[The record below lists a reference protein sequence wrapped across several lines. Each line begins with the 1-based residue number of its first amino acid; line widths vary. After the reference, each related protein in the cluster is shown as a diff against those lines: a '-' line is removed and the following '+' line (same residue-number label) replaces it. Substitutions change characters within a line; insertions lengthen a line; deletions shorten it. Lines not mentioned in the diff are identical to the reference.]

1 MVLSESC
8 FLPRERSAWEGC
20 SSVTVRCRPRKIQA
34 RLWSW
39 LIPSACWLKAA
50 LSSGEQIQKR
60 VEASGLPCCPG
71 LGGGE
76 RRKFEACVVVP
87 PVSMFLLRESECLL
101 RYSPGTVLGRP

>member
-1 MVLSESC
+1 V
-8 FLPRERSAWEGC
+8 
-20 SSVTVRCRPRKIQA
+20 Q
-34 RLWSW
+34 
-39 LIPSACWLKAA
+39 
-50 LSSGEQIQKR
+50 EQIQRR

-87 PVSMFLLRESECLL
+87 PVSMFLLRESEYLL